1 MQKYNDLY
9 SLIQSDPK
17 ADQYFRSLPGY
28 VQEAIS
34 SKASGVNSYE
44 SLITYAEKLTR
55 GDLQKPWFQEN

>member
-44 SLITYAEKLTR
+44 SMITYAEKLTR
-55 GDLQKPWFQEN
+55 GDL

>member
-9 SLIQSDPK
+9 SLIQSDP
-17 ADQYFRSLPGY
+17 QSGPIFPLPAGY

-55 GDLQKPWFQEN
+55 GDL

>member
-1 MQKYNDLY
+1 MPKRRAAMQKYNDLY

-17 ADQYFRSLPGY
+17 ADQSFRSLPGY
-28 VQEAIS
+28 AQGAIS

-55 GDLQKPWFQEN
+55 GDL

>member
-34 SKASGVNSYE
+34 SKASCVNSYE
-44 SLITYAEKLTR
+44 SLKTYAEKLTR
-55 GDLQKPWFQEN
+55 GDL